1 MVEGVREEEEEEEE
15 EADQVEWRAWEAVK
29 SVDSN
34 TRYTAALPQ
43 VTCEGGV
50 ALFSDDL

>member
-1 MVEGVREEEEEEEE
+1 MVEGVRDEAVEEEEEE
-15 EADQVEWRAWEAVK
+15 DQVERRAWEAVK

-43 VTCEGGV
+43 VTCEGRGIIE
-50 ALFSDDL
+50 